1 MKSFTVSAELAASVQ
16 RMREARPWLEATAR
30 FYEAGLTPSCNE
42 NRARGRRRR
51 PSKRMRAALKK
62 MRSA

>member
-1 MKSFTVSAELAASVQ
+1 MKPLTVSAELAASVQ

-30 FYEAGLTPSCNE
+30 FYEADLTPSCTE
-42 NRARGRRRR
+42 NRARGRRR